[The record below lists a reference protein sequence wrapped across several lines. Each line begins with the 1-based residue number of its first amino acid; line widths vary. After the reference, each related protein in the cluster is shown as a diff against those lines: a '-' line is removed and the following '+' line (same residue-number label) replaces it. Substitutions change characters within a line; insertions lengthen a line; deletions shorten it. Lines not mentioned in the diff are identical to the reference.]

1 MAKNFDMTKMKRGK
15 SLAEAAQ
22 SIEDIGED
30 TVRSIDDLIESPR
43 KEKVTGTVAAI
54 RRDPLMKETDK
65 KMLLDV
71 LRGQFADLFNFQN
84 CPEDYESLK
93 LEAHFLS
100 DLTQFS
106 FLLLG
111 QRLKKIRDNELYRQD
126 GYDDFKAFVEQ
137 EIKIARSTA
146 YNYID
151 LISVFGVQT
160 FGHRNPPDPSKLI
173 PLLPLFKANREDIPE
188 QKLKSRFIEEAK
200 TKSARD
206 IQEEAKK
213 LKIKYGLA
221 KEPEDVDRLEKA
233 FNGLMGVIPE
243 QLTPADKKRIRSFI
257 NKLNALLGNK

>member
-22 SIEDIGED
+22 NIEDISED
-30 TVRSIDDLIESPR
+30 TTESIEALLGSPR
-43 KEKVTGTVAAI
+43 KENVTRTLAAI
-54 RRDPLMKETDK
+54 KRDDRLKDADK
-65 KMLLDV
+65 QMLIDT
-71 LRGQFADLFNFQN
+71 LRGQFADLFNFKN
-84 CPEDYESLK
+84 CPEDYETLK
-93 LEAHFLS
+93 LESLFLS
-100 DLTQFS
+100 ELTQFS

-126 GYDDFKAFVEQ
+126 GYDDFKTFVAQ

-160 FGHRNPPDPSKLI
+160 FGHDDSPDPSKLI
-173 PLLPLFKANREDIPE
+173 PLLPIFKTNREDIPE
-188 QKLKSRFIEEAK
+188 EKLKNRFIEEAK

-206 IQEEAKK
+206 IQDEAKK

-221 KEPEDVDRLEKA
+221 KEPEDIDRLDKA
-233 FNGLMGVIPE
+233 FNGLMGAIPDK
-243 QLTPADKKRIRSFI
+243 LTSADKKRIKAYI
-257 NKLNALLGNK
+257 NKLSALLGKK